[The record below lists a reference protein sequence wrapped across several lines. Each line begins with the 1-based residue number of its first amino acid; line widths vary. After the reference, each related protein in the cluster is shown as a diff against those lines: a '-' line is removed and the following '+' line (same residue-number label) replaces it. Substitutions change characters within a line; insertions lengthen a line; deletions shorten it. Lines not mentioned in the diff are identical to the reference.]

1 MSTVGKVLVVAQIAF
16 SILLMA
22 FAGGVY
28 SVQTN
33 WKKQYDTA
41 SGKLK
46 KAETDLNSVKQKCQ
60 KDTDTAVAAQ
70 KALKDAA
77 DRAQGTAD
85 AEKTQLTQMQRV
97 LTQTRTE
104 LENVRAEAK
113 IAGDEARARRDEAI
127 SMRQIN
133 NDLHRT
139 RDEQITLAHDY
150 ADKVV
155 NLEQQK
161 KAMSEKHDKL
171 LADYAILQK
180 FIRIKGFDSD
190 PREVAGL
197 AEPAPIVVGVVLN
210 TRKGGRNG
218 AELVE
223 ISLGSD
229 AGLAKG
235 HELFVYR
242 SSNGKG
248 KYLGRIRLDYVDY
261 KTSVGVVVQSTKNG
275 QMQVGDDV
283 TTKL

>member
-1 MSTVGKVLVVAQIAF
+1 MSTVGKVLVVMQIAF
-16 SILLMA
+16 SVLLMA

-33 WKKQYDTA
+33 WKTKATA
-41 SGKLK
+41 AESKLS
-46 KAETDLNSVKQKCQ
+46 KAETDVRNAKANAKTIQDK
-60 KDTDTAVAAQ
+60 AVATE

-85 AEKTQLTQMQRV
+85 AEKVQITQIQRQ

-104 LENVRAEAK
+104 LENIRAEAK
-113 IAGDEARARRDEAI
+113 IAGDEARARRDE
-127 SMRQIN
+127 SLNMRKIN
-133 NDLHRT
+133 DELHRT
-139 RDEQITLAHDY
+139 RDEQITLAHQY
-150 ADKVV
+150 ADKIV
-155 NLEQQK
+155 NLEQQN
-161 KAMSEKHDKL
+161 KAMTEKHTKL
-171 LADYAILQK
+171 LSDYAILQK

-197 AEPAPIVVGVVLN
+197 AEPAPIVYGLVLN

-242 SSNGKG
+242 SDGKG
-248 KYLGRIRLDYVDY
+248 KYLGKIRLDYVDY
-261 KTSVGVVVQSTKNG
+261 KTAVGVVIQTTKNG
-275 QMQVGDDV
+275 QIQVGDNV

>member
-22 FAGGVY
+22 FAAGVG

-33 WKKQYDTA
+33 WKK
-41 SGKLK
+41 
-46 KAETDLNSVKQKCQ
+46 KAETAEKSLATTTKQLTDAKQANQ
-60 KDTDTAVAAQ
+60 KDKDKAVATE

-77 DRAQGTAD
+77 DRSQGTAD
-85 AEKTQLTQMQRV
+85 AAKVQVTQLQRQ

-104 LENVRAEAK
+104 LENIRAEAK
-113 IAGDEARARRDEAI
+113 IAGEESRARRDEAV

-133 NDLHRT
+133 AELHKT
-139 RDEQITLAHDY
+139 RDEQITLAHQY
-150 ADKVV
+150 ADKIV
-155 NLEQQK
+155 NLEQQS
-161 KAMSEKHDKL
+161 KAMTEKHNKL
-171 LADYAILQK
+171 LNDYAILQK

-197 AEPAPIVVGVVLN
+197 AEPAPILTGLVLS
-210 TRKGGRNG
+210 TKKGGRNG
-218 AELVE
+218 SDLIE

-242 SSNGKG
+242 PDGKG
-248 KYLGRIRLDYVDY
+248 KYLGKIRLDYVDY
-261 KTSVGVVVQSTKNG
+261 RTAVGVVVQSTKNG
-275 QMQVGDDV
+275 QIQVGDNV

>member
-16 SILLMA
+16 SVLLMA

-33 WKKQYDTA
+33 WKKQATDA
-41 SGKLK
+41 QAQLK
-46 KAETDLNSVKQKCQ
+46 KTTGDLGAAKAVAQ
-60 KDTDTAVAAQ
+60 KDKDTAVAAQ

-77 DRAQGTAD
+77 DRSQGAAD
-85 AEKTQLTQMQRV
+85 ASKVQVKQLQGQ

-104 LENVRAEAK
+104 LENMRAEAK
-113 IAGDEARARRDEAI
+113 IAGEEARSRRDEAV

-133 NDLHRT
+133 AELHKT
-139 RDEQITLAHDY
+139 RDEQITLAHQY
-150 ADKVV
+150 ADKIV
-155 NLEQQK
+155 NLEQQT
-161 KAMSEKHDKL
+161 KAMTDKHNKL
-171 LADYAILQK
+171 LNDYAILQK

-197 AEPAPIVVGVVLN
+197 AEPAPIVQGVVLN
-210 TRKGGRNG
+210 TKKGGRNG
-218 AELVE
+218 AELIE

-242 SSNGKG
+242 SDGKG
-248 KYLGRIRLDYVDY
+248 KYLGKIRLDYVDY
-261 KTSVGVVVQSTKNG
+261 KTAVGVVIQSTKNG
-275 QMQVGDDV
+275 QIQVGDDV

>member
-33 WKKQYDTA
+33 WHKKADEEQKKYDTA
-41 SGKLK
+41 SKQLNQAK
-46 KAETDLNSVKQKCQ
+46 TDLQKE
-60 KDTDTAVAAQ
+60 KDTAVAAQ
-70 KALKDAA
+70 KTLKDVA
-77 DRAQGTAD
+77 DRAQGAADTA
-85 AEKTQLTQMQRV
+85 KVQITQLQRK
-97 LTQTRTE
+97 LTQDDSE
-104 LENVRAEAK
+104 LENMRAEAK
-113 IAGDEARARRDEAI
+113 IAGEEARARRDEAV

-133 NDLHRT
+133 SDLHKT
-139 RDEQITLAHDY
+139 RDEQITLAHQY

-155 NLEQQK
+155 NLEQQN
-161 KAMSEKHDKL
+161 KAMTEKHNKL
-171 LADYAILQK
+171 LNDYAILQK

-197 AEPAPIVVGVVLN
+197 AEPAPIVKGVVLN

-235 HELFVYR
+235 HELYVYR
-242 SSNGKG
+242 SDGKG
-248 KYLGRIRLDYVDY
+248 KYLGKIRLDYVDY
-261 KTSVGVVVQSTKNG
+261 RTAVGVVVQSTKNG
-275 QMQVGDDV
+275 QIERGDDV